1 MKLKEGRLDDKNDG
15 THNIV
20 TIASSFDVEIL
31 KEKGLKLAQSGHND
45 ATASWV
51 DDKSVITN
59 ILNNNAKFFILL
71 PNDLPTVNKTSML
84 IT

>member
-1 MKLKEGRLDDKNDG
+1 MKLKEARLDDKNDG

-31 KEKGLKLAQSGHND
+31 KEKGLTLARSDHNS

-59 ILNNNAKFFILL
+59 ILNNKARCFMLL
-71 PNDLPTVNKTSML
+71 PNDSFLF
-84 IT
+84 IE